1 MSQWRQIPSD
11 RAWSSMPLCTTSL
24 LNSGYIRAMA
34 VDTNPTRPTFS
45 VKSMDEK
52 RASKPPRMQ
61 TGWEPQHISAKECG

>member
-24 LNSGYIRAMA
+24 LNLGYIRAMA
-34 VDTNPTRPTFS
+34 VDTNPTRATFS

-61 TGWEPQHISAKECG
+61 TGWEPQNISAKECG